1 MRAGVSAV
9 AYHSHDQRT
18 AAHFHTQFPQT
29 RLPPGPPPPL
39 PPGPPPPLPPG
50 PPPPLPPGP
59 PPPLP
64 PGPPPPPLPPGPPPP
79 LPDYPPISQP
89 EITQPELE
97 LVLGFRVCDFQKYLS
112 VFTHKS
118 AMRDSGRGSYERYE
132 FIGDAVINFVIAKY
146 LYDKYPRE
154 DEGFLTRVRTKLVS
168 GKCLSVLSQKLGLQR
183 YIVMNQK
190 ALRQGWN
197 TNPRILEDVYE
208 SLVGCVYLD
217 LGLMTA
223 KTFVLDVMERFVD
236 FNDITRDTN
245 YKDILMRF
253 AQSRAMALPEY
264 RVLSDPAVTRA
275 GLFDIVVLVQGV
287 PQGRGSDTCKKG
299 AEQLAAQQALAHIG
313 VHMD

>member
-1 MRAGVSAV
+1 MCAGVLHHNRH
-9 AYHSHDQRT
+9 HSHNQRYYY
-18 AAHFHTQFPQT
+18 HCPPPPPPGPPPPP
-29 RLPPGPPPPL
+29 LPPGPPPLPL

-50 PPPPLPPGP
+50 PPPLPPGP

-64 PGPPPPPLPPGPPPP
+64 PQPAPLPPQ
-79 LPDYPPISQP
+79 PPIAQP
-89 EITQPELE
+89 EISRQDLE
-97 LVLGFRVCDFQKYLS
+97 LVLGFKVCDFQKYLS

-118 AMRDSGRGSYERYE
+118 AMRDMARGSYERYE

-146 LYDKYPRE
+146 LYDKYPNE

-168 GKCLSVLSQKLGLQR
+168 GKCLSVLSQRLGLHR
-183 YIVMNQK
+183 YIIMNQK

-223 KTFVLDVMERFVD
+223 KTFVLDVMNRFVD
-236 FNDITRDTN
+236 FNDIVRDTN
-245 YKDILMRF
+245 YKDILMRHTQ
-253 AQSRAMALPEY
+253 AHAMPLPEY
-264 RVLSDPAVTRA
+264 HVINDPQVTRA
-275 GLFDIVVLVQGV
+275 AMFDIVVLLQGV
-287 PQGRGSDTCKKG
+287 PYGRGSDTCKKG
-299 AEQLAAQQALAHIG
+299 AEQLAAQQALARIG